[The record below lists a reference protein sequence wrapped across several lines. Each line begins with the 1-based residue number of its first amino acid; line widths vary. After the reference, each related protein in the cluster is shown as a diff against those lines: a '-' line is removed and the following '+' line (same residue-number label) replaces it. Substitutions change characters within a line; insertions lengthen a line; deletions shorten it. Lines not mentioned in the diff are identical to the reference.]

1 MSSGKW
7 VDIGGMRKKSRELY
21 NAVTVMVDSDILNH
35 GTVESSGHGYVQF
48 IKEKDSIHSLL
59 FVCFSGHESR
69 MAVV

>member
-7 VDIGGMRKKSRELY
+7 VDIGGVRKKVGNCITRLP
-21 NAVTVMVDSDILNH
+21 VMVTSDILNH

>member
-1 MSSGKW
+1 
-7 VDIGGMRKKSRELY
+7 MRLP
-21 NAVTVMVDSDILNH
+21 VMVASDILNH